1 MTSQKIHISP
11 IISRSRDNQAD
22 IFVKNHAENEMG
34 RLVPD
39 LFFFFKKKI
48 KIKALYKIKPNGQ
61 HLNFNIV

>member
-39 LFFFFKKKI
+39 LFFFKKKNKNKSFI
-48 KIKALYKIKPNGQ
+48 QDKTKWSAP
-61 HLNFNIV
+61 

>member
-39 LFFFFKKKI
+39 LFFFFFKNKNKSFI
-48 KIKALYKIKPNGQ
+48 QDKTKWSAP
-61 HLNFNIV
+61 